1 MNLTSLIS
9 LFRFY
14 KAMTTLAQRNELK
27 PIEFLKG
34 YSYQI
39 HVV

>member
-14 KAMTTLAQRNELK
+14 KAMATLAQRKEFK